1 MAKIFFTIPQTER
14 RRRRRIGMFYENGGG
29 NHGTVAQSG
38 AYGGK
43 NGSVPVRESG
53 DSQQGYGTRGGS
65 SAAASAGSSGGSY
78 EAGSFD
84 DYYNRLISALHSY
97 GISMS
102 LPTLDELYSQLAA
115 FLRPSVDAAIENRRR
130 YGDTAMA
137 ELDADAYSRGM
148 GGSSYLSSMKNR
160 EQDSIARD
168 IASLESGYTSTLAEY
183 LYNAS
188 QELAGIQAQFAAMQL
203 QHRYDMQKLHAQQ
216 QYAAAHA
223 GSGSSAHG
231 ASAGNG
237 LNGGAEGIADGG
249 SVFTDEDYY
258 ANYSAYMVYF
268 ECISEQDRY
277 NAFHSNL
284 GYWAEIREDMRRCLT
299 EEAYEQLRALYDPS
313 CSGSGHHG
321 GRGSRPDGLAGAHIH
336 D

>member
-1 MAKIFFTIPQTER
+1 MAKTFLTVPRTDN
-14 RRRRRIGMFYENGGG
+14 RRRRRIGMFYENGGNG
-29 NHGTVAQSG
+29 SG
-38 AYGGK
+38 ESGGSGSRGGR

-53 DSQQGYGTRGGS
+53 DAQYAPRGGYS
-65 SAAASAGSSGGSY
+65 SGSGPASASGSAGSAGY

-102 LPTLDELYSQLAA
+102 LPTLDELYSQLSA

-168 IASLESGYTSTLAEY
+168 IAQLESGYTSTLAEY
-183 LYNAS
+183 LFNAS
-188 QELAGIQAQFAAMQL
+188 KELQSIQAQFAAMQL
-203 QHRYDMQKLHAQQ
+203 QHSYDMQKLYAQQ
-216 QYAAAHA
+216 HYQQQHSSS
-223 GSGSSAHG
+223 GGSSHSVG
-231 ASAGNG
+231 AQAG
-237 LNGGAEGIADGG
+237 GG
-249 SVFTDEDYY
+249 SAQTGENPYTDEEYA

-268 ECISEQDRY
+268 ECISERERY
-277 NAFHSNL
+277 DAFHSNL

-313 CSGSGHHG
+313 YSGSGHHS
-321 GRGSRPDGLAGAHIH
+321 GRGSRPDGIGGVHTH